1 MKVGFI
7 GLGVMGAPMAA
18 NILKGGHELTVY
30 DRSAE
35 AVARLVQAGAKAAAN
50 PREVG
55 AASEIVVTMLPEPQ
69 LVVGLLDQRRR
80 AAEGVLDR
88 CPLQLLGNDFVVG
101 HEFGSLQ
108 NGARVG
114 LGRPGDRKSVV

>member
-7 GLGVMGAPMAA
+7 GFGVMGAPMAA

-69 LVVGLLDQRRR
+69 HVEQVVLGKDGLVESLPKGGIVIVEVRLNRKLL
-80 AAEGVLDR
+80 
-88 CPLQLLGNDFVVG
+88 
-101 HEFGSLQ
+101 
-108 NGARVG
+108 AR
-114 LGRPGDRKSVV
+114 GRTS

>member
-35 AVARLVQAGAKAAAN
+35 AVARLVQTGAKAAAN

-55 AASEIVVTMLPEPQ
+55 AASEIVVTILPEPQ
-69 LVVGLLDQRRR
+69 HVEQVVLGQDGLVESLPKVASSLNLETAVD
-80 AAEGVLDR
+80 
-88 CPLQLLGNDFVVG
+88 CYPPLASRDD
-101 HEFGSLQ
+101 H
-108 NGARVG
+108 
-114 LGRPGDRKSVV
+114 

>member
-50 PREVG
+50 PREV
-55 AASEIVVTMLPEPQ
+55 ARPARSWSPC
-69 LVVGLLDQRRR
+69 
-80 AAEGVLDR
+80 
-88 CPLQLLGNDFVVG
+88 CPS
-101 HEFGSLQ
+101 HSMSSRWCW
-108 NGARVG
+108 ARTA
-114 LGRPGDRKSVV
+114 

>member
-35 AVARLVQAGAKAAAN
+35 AVARLVQAGASN
-50 PREVG
+50 CG
-55 AASEIVVTMLPEPQ
+55 
-69 LVVGLLDQRRR
+69 
-80 AAEGVLDR
+80 
-88 CPLQLLGNDFVVG
+88 F
-101 HEFGSLQ
+101 
-108 NGARVG
+108 
-114 LGRPGDRKSVV
+114 